1 MCCLCLCLTFR
12 VYIPPHSSSLSHHTQ
27 QGQLPLHPP
36 LLMRPGGGGPN
47 TRAPTIFPQHVGVV
61 PQPIT
66 IQHNLAMAAA
76 AAGLPPQFYIHAP
89 QQTQYAATNQP
100 INLGM
105 TGGTAQI
112 GTVNPPQ
119 QISTGMHG
127 MPPSGLIAPSVNTV
141 TSSQV
146 PGLNANSQ
154 PFRPS
159 ARSQPPPTK
168 RQSKAIKII
177 DPSTH
182 KEVNVEGKS
191 DVQPPSVADSLPAST
206 ATPLPA
212 TTAVTT
218 PVTVSTAG
226 SNVAQDFKRMVQERN
241 TSTGPAVQ
249 GNAPVTQ
256 KRPLPNAIITDPNK
270 QSSGV
275 ANKTSG
281 ETSDSKQPSA
291 TVEDST
297 QDQQQRGMPPD
308 SATVAPPT
316 LEPAQVLR
324 DEFKQKVKEAAD
336 APPTVTG
343 DAPPTVTGDAPPTLT
358 GEEKKEEEEVAT
370 KISNGKQES
379 ATVANVAVEST
390 STQVEPATD
399 AEPAA
404 TVGNTTAEEKE
415 GKVDDGKTVPTSKEE
430 EDKTEVSERDASS
443 AAISSEN
450 VSKSDIDQTPTVEAH
465 TTEVSPTNGKQVVDT
480 VQEVSKAIPPETADA
495 VGARDDETPQQ
506 LSQTE
511 ERDSKEV
518 RESEP
523 AKPEQRAEE
532 EKPLVPVESK
542 RKEKE
547 AVRPVSEPP
556 PQVEHKKDTESE
568 SKETEK
574 VSSSVEVDEATPTE
588 PVPAEPKE
596 PEHVKSSDEDRT
608 DKPQSE
614 ATAEPQPV
622 VEEEHNQLPSNNAEV
637 KEIEQPSQPPK
648 PVKPDEPPPATKVA
662 NQDKPVDK
670 DRTSPPAATTA
681 KPKEAVKQAEP
692 VKPEK
697 KDKPAHR
704 PANVP
709 ATARPVCPAGELL
722 LEITFV
728 L

>member
-1 MCCLCLCLTFR
+1 MG
-12 VYIPPHSSSLSHHTQ
+12 PA
-27 QGQLPLHPP
+27 
-36 LLMRPGGGGPN
+36 GGPN
-47 TRAPTIFPQHVGVV
+47 TRAPTIFPQHIGVV
-61 PQPIT
+61 PQPIS
-66 IQHNLAMAAA
+66 IQQNLAMAAA
-76 AAGLPPQFYIHAP
+76 AASGLPPQFYAMHAP
-89 QQTQYAATNQP
+89 QQAQFATNQP

-119 QISTGMHG
+119 QITTGMHG

-159 ARSQPPPTK
+159 ARSQPPPPK
-168 RQSKAIKII
+168 RHSKAIKII

-182 KEVNVEGKS
+182 KEVTVAEGGKS

-212 TTAVTT
+212 TTAVITS
-218 PVTVSTAG
+218 VTVSTAG

-241 TSTGPAVQ
+241 TSTGAVVQ
-249 GNAPVTQ
+249 GSAPVTQ

-297 QDQQQRGMPPD
+297 QDQQQRDVPPV
-308 SATVAPPT
+308 SATVALPT

-336 APPTVTG
+336 TPPTVTG
-343 DAPPTVTGDAPPTLT
+343 DAPPTVTGEL
-358 GEEKKEEEEVAT
+358 EEKEEEEVDT
-370 KISNGKQES
+370 KISNGKEES
-379 ATVANVAVEST
+379 AAVANVAVAVEST
-390 STQVEPATD
+390 STQVEAATD
-399 AEPAA
+399 TEPAA
-404 TVGNTTAEEKE
+404 TVGNATTEEE
-415 GKVDDGKTVPTSKEE
+415 EAKVDDGKTVPTSKEVKE
-430 EDKTEVSERDASS
+430 EDNTEISERDTSS
-443 AAISSEN
+443 AAVSNES
-450 VSKSDIDQTPTVEAH
+450 VSKSDFDLTPTVEAH
-465 TTEVSPTNGKQVVDT
+465 TTEVSPTNGKQVVDAI
-480 VQEVSKAIPPETADA
+480 QEVSKATPPETADA

-523 AKPEQRAEE
+523 AEPEQKAEE
-532 EKPLVPVESK
+532 EEPSVPVESK
-542 RKEKE
+542 RKEEEPVK
-547 AVRPVSEPP
+547 PVSEPP
-556 PQVEHKKDTESE
+556 PQVERKEDTEIKSESSE

-596 PEHVKSSDEDRT
+596 PEHVKRSDEDRT
-608 DKPQSE
+608 DKSQSE

-622 VEEEHNQLPSNNAEV
+622 VEEEHKQLPSNDAEI
-637 KEIEQPSQPPK
+637 KEIEQPTQPPK
-648 PVKPDEPPPATKVA
+648 PVKQDEPPPATKVA

-670 DRTSPPAATTA
+670 DRTSPPVATTA

-697 KDKPAHR
+697 KDKAAHR

-722 LEITFV
+722 LEIAIV